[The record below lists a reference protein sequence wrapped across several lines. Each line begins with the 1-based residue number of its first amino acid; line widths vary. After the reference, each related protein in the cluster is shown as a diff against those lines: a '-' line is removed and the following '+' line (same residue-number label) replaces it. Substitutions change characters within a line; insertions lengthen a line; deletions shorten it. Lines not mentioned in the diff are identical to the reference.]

1 MFTRKFPAI
10 LFFILTLGSI
20 VSGNGQ
26 KLRISYDY
34 ASFVYDS
41 TNSYVELYYSFDR
54 NGLKFSDL
62 NGKHM
67 GGVLMDIAL
76 YRLPFDSLVRR
87 SLIQIPVSVED
98 SSISYSTHNL
108 VGLMAFVLL
117 PGRYRIKVQAVDI
130 NDSTNSDSLNGTLD
144 ISRFSQTALSSSD
157 IELCSMISSASQP
170 PDSNQ
175 NEKSIF
181 YKNTLNVIPNP
192 SCIYGAGLPIIY
204 YYVEIYNLLKAEHDT
219 TFPAD
224 SFYVVDYRVIDSFGR
239 VHKSS
244 EKIKHKFANSAVEV
258 GTINASN
265 LKTGT
270 YTFVFSVRDSGSN
283 AYATTS
289 KRFFVYN
296 PGLGSPVSDSGGEA
310 GASVMSS
317 EFSGMTE
324 AQIDREFQEARYIAT
339 SNEISQ
345 YNKLSGVESK
355 RAFIYDFWKKRN
367 SNPVSQVNT
376 YRQIY
381 MERVGY
387 ANAHFSVGRNEGWN
401 TDRGR
406 VYLLYGPPDEIDRHP
421 NETDSRPYEIWY
433 YNSIEGGVN
442 FVFVDRTGFGDYT
455 LVNSTKRG
463 EIHDDDWQRYLTVG
477 R

>member
-1 MFTRKFPAI
+1 MASGKVHLKLLPS
-10 LFFILTLGSI
+10 LVLTLTVAASA
-20 VSGNGQ
+20 Q

-41 TNSYVELYYSFDR
+41 SRSYVELYYSFNR
-54 NGLKFSDL
+54 NSVNLL
-62 NGKHM
+62 NVNGKQS
-67 GGVLMDIAL
+67 GGVLMDISL
-76 YRLPFDSLVRR
+76 FRLPSDSLVKR
-87 SLIQIPVSVED
+87 SVVQIPVPLED
-98 SSISYSTHNL
+98 TSTSYSPHNL
-108 VGLMAFVLL
+108 VGLMGFVLL
-117 PGRYRIKVQAVDI
+117 PGRYRIRVQAVDF

-144 ISRFSQTALSSSD
+144 VSRFSQTALSVSD
-157 IELCSMISSASQP
+157 IELCAMIANASQL
-170 PDSNQ
+170 PDSAE
-175 NEKSIF
+175 NERSVF
-181 YKNTLNVIPNP
+181 YKNTLKVIPNP
-192 SCIYGAGLPIIY
+192 SDMYGAGLPIIY
-204 YYVEIYNLLKAEHDT
+204 YYVEVYNLLNADRQT
-219 TFPAD
+219 IPPAD
-224 SFYVVDYRVIDSFGR
+224 SFYVIDCRIVDSFGR

-244 EKIKHKFANSAVEV
+244 EKIKHKFANSTVEV

-270 YTFVFSVRDSGSN
+270 YTFVLSVHDSGSN
-283 AYATTS
+283 AFTTTS

-296 PGLGSPVSDSGGEA
+296 PGLGSPVSDSGEGK
-310 GASVMSS
+310 GTSVISS
-317 EFSGMTE
+317 EFAGMTE
-324 AQIDREFQEARYIAT
+324 AEIDQEFQEARYIAT

-345 YNKLSGVESK
+345 YQKLSGAEPK
-355 RAFIYDFWKKRN
+355 RIFIYDFWKKRN
-367 SNPVSQVNT
+367 TNPVSQVNS
-376 YRQIY
+376 YRQTY
-381 MERVGY
+381 MERVAY
-387 ANAHFSVGRNEGWN
+387 ANAHFGVGKGQGWS

-406 VYLLYGPPDEIDRHP
+406 VYILYGPPDEIDRHP